1 MLKIDNIAIGYKDVL
16 LRTGSISIGPGEMI
30 VLIGPNGAGKS
41 TLIHTLMGEILPI
54 DGHLSFFD
62 IASEKWRAKDKMKW
76 FSLVSS
82 RPPDVDYLTIR
93 ELVGLGRAPY
103 TNILHKLT
111 ADDHNLIQ
119 DAMDTLN
126 LTHLADKYLAEVSD
140 GERQLAMIAKAL
152 VQETDCI
159 LLDEPTAFLDYSNKK
174 QVMDVLLRIAN
185 EKQKILLLST
195 HDIELGMQYA
205 TSICAIDKS
214 EKQLLTFEP
223 PFSSE
228 AIIQKVFLN
237 Q

>member
-1 MLKIDNIAIGYKDVL
+1 MLKIDNISVGYKKPL
-16 LRTGSISIGPGEMI
+16 LKTGNISMMPGDLI
-30 VLIGPNGAGKS
+30 VLIGPNGTGKS
-41 TLIHTLMGEILPI
+41 TLIHTLMGELLPI
-54 DGHLSFFD
+54 TGILTFHGVN
-62 IASEKWRAKDKMKW
+62 SEKWRAKDKMKW

-103 TNILHKLT
+103 TNVLHKLT
-111 ADDHNLIQ
+111 ADDYILIQ
-119 DAMDTLN
+119 DTLDALN
-126 LTHLADKYLAEVSD
+126 LAHLADKYLAEVSD

-174 QVMDVLLRIAN
+174 RVMDVLIQISKKN
-185 EKQKILLLST
+185 QKILLLST
-195 HDIELGMQYA
+195 HDIELGIQYT
-205 TSICAIDKS
+205 TSIWAIDKS
-214 EKQLLTFEP
+214 EKQLLTFQP
-223 PFSSE
+223 PFQSQ

>member
-1 MLKIDNIAIGYKDVL
+1 MLKIDNISVGYKNAL
-16 LRTGSISIGPGEMI
+16 LKTGNISIFPGELI

-41 TLIHTLMGEILPI
+41 TLIHTLMGEISPI
-54 DGHLSFFD
+54 TGNLSFDTID
-62 IASEKWRAKDKMKW
+62 IEKWRAKEKMKW

-82 RPPDVDYLTIR
+82 RPPEVDYLTIK

-103 TNILHKLT
+103 TNVLHKLT
-111 ADDHNLIQ
+111 ADDHVLIQ
-119 DAMDTLN
+119 DALDTLN
-126 LTHLADKYLAEVSD
+126 LAHLADKYLAEVSD

-174 QVMDVLLRIAN
+174 QVMDVLIRIAK
-185 EKQKILLLST
+185 EKHKMLLLST

-205 TSICAIDKS
+205 SSIWAIDKN